1 MYRIFRKLL
10 ILHGSIIDDE
20 ETVHEGK
27 TAKQQKRGNS

>member
-10 ILHGSIIDDE
+10 ILHGSIINDE

-27 TAKQQKRGNS
+27 TAKTG